1 MNLLALYEGVFSALA
16 KGGFQAIIDAAHEV
30 MQMPISLHDS
40 AFNLLAAAPREKIGD
55 VFWDVCL
62 ETGGYPREIIMS
74 FYDQGFMEAAN
85 KFREPYYVDWG
96 DCAGRP
102 RIQGV
107 VRVNNVVEGYITI
120 FCPKESHTP
129 EYDQATKMLVNACAI
144 EMERNKNRNLSENPL
159 LKVFM
164 HDLIRSRVDTRE
176 KLDLWRTRLPSSF
189 RGAFELCAIETPVP
203 NVKAVQKYLI
213 EVLNASHSDHIEMI
227 DDNTLYMLLYALN
240 SKSSAFLQE
249 DVPQMLAFLQAKL
262 GVSDRFTD
270 IMQFDACRRQAEAA
284 LEMGSLTNPGD
295 CVFRYGDYRFSFILH
310 SIAKHMNEDSILAP
324 GIRQLEQYDKTYGTS
339 YLSTL
344 EQYVLKNRNGKK
356 VLEKLGI
363 HRNTLLYRLQK
374 IEELLSVSLE
384 DGSTFTHYYISFY
397 IMKMNRARFAQDAGT
412 D

>member
-1 MNLLALYEGVFSALA
+1 MDLLALYEKVFSALA
-16 KGGFQAIIDAAHEV
+16 KGGFQSIIDAAHEV

-55 VFWDVCL
+55 VFWDICL
-62 ETGGYPREIIMS
+62 ETGVYPREIIMS
-74 FYDQGFMEAAN
+74 FYDQGYMEAAS

-96 DCAGRP
+96 DCANRP
-102 RIQGV
+102 RVQGV

-120 FCPKESHTP
+120 FCPKEVHTP
-129 EYDQATKMLVNACAI
+129 ECDLATRVLANACAI

-164 HDLIRSRVDTRE
+164 HDLIRGQIDTRD
-176 KLDLWRTRLPSSF
+176 KLDMWRQRLPPSF
-189 RGAFELCAIETPVP
+189 KGAFELCAIETPVP
-203 NVKAVQKYLI
+203 NVKAVQKYLM

-227 DDNTLYMLLYALN
+227 DNNTLYLLLYALN

-249 DVPQMLAFLQAKL
+249 DVSGMLKTLQAEL

-284 LEMGSLTNPGD
+284 LEMGSLINPGD
-295 CVFRYGDYRFSFILH
+295 CVFHYREYRFPFILH
-310 SIAKHMNEDSILAP
+310 SVAKHMNEGSILAP
-324 GIRQLEQYDKTYGTS
+324 GIRQLEQYDKNYGTS
-339 YLSTL
+339 YLNTL
-344 EQYVLKNRNGKK
+344 EQYVLQNRNGKK
-356 VLEKLGI
+356 ILKTLGI
-363 HRNTLLYRLQK
+363 HRNTLLYRLHK

-384 DGSTFTHYYISFY
+384 DGNTFAHYYISFY
-397 IMKMNRARFAQDAGT
+397 IMKMNEARFAQNAGT